1 MNLIRTGY
9 NDERGSL
16 GQGGPMNPN
25 SASWQ
30 TQFSQG
36 FGGSL
41 DPSGF
46 YWGVLI
52 LALLTTIFILAY
64 RGFQKRRGQNQLLSK
79 RHSQQESPLNL
90 VQQAALHDLIDE
102 FRRREPAA
110 QAVPAAVL
118 EKFAEF
124 FYERK
129 SRLRAKGKDNQA
141 FMGAHY
147 PLHTGDSVE
156 VDLIEGKGVS
166 LVSSVVTGMTRKGFT
181 VLVPEPLASTLIK
194 GQAMLVNYASGTHF
208 LQGLTAVVEIQSA
221 GEVLLRPL
229 ERLRLTRERRWPRL
243 PVQTIAGSL
252 TETRSGTRRP
262 ARVLDISHDGARVR
276 VSSPLEKKAVH
287 QLTFEAEAGGKR
299 WVFGPLECVCRQVFA
314 GEPGGIEYGMGF
326 LYLDTESSRKL
337 SSFLKAS
344 AQPWEKTT

>member
-1 MNLIRTGY
+1 MRY

-16 GQGGPMNPN
+16 GQGGAMNPN
-25 SASWQ
+25 ASNWQ
-30 TQFSQG
+30 SQFSQG
-36 FGGSL
+36 FAGGM

-46 YWGVLI
+46 YLGLFI
-52 LALLTTIFILAY
+52 LALLATIFILVY
-64 RGFQKRRGQNQLLSK
+64 RGFQKRRTQNQILSHRK
-79 RHSQQESPLNL
+79 SRPDSTLNL
-90 VQQAALHDLIDE
+90 VQQTVLHEIIDE

-124 FYERK
+124 FYVRK
-129 SRLRAKGKDNQA
+129 SRLKVSRQNNQA
-141 FMGAHY
+141 FLGTHY

-156 VDLIEGKGVS
+156 VDLIEAKGVS
-166 LVSSVVTGMTRKGFT
+166 LVSSVVTGITRKGIT
-181 VLVPEPLASTLIK
+181 VLVPEPLATTLTK
-194 GQAMLVNYASGTHF
+194 GQALLVNYASGTHF
-208 LQGLTAVVEIQSA
+208 LQGLTSVLEVQPA
-221 GEVLLRPL
+221 GEVLLSPL
-229 ERLRLTRERRWPRL
+229 ERLHLTRERRWPRI

-262 ARVLDISHDGARVR
+262 VRVLDISHDGARVR

-299 WVFGPLECVCRQVFA
+299 WIFGPLECVSTQVFA
-314 GEPGGIEYGMGF
+314 TEPGGIEYGMVF
-326 LYLDTESSRKL
+326 LYVDTESSRKL

-344 AQPWEKTT
+344 VQPWEKPTS

>member
-1 MNLIRTGY
+1 MNLIRRGY

-16 GQGGPMNPN
+16 GQGGGMNPN
-25 SASWQ
+25 SATWQ

-46 YWGVLI
+46 YLGVLV

-64 RGFQKRRGQNQLLSK
+64 RGLQKRRGQSQFLSK
-79 RHSQQESPLNL
+79 RHSQQESALNL
-90 VQQAALHDLIDE
+90 GQQAALHDLIDE

-110 QAVPAAVL
+110 QAIPAAVL

-124 FYERK
+124 FYARK
-129 SRLRAKGKDNQA
+129 SHLKITGKDTQA

-147 PLHTGDSVE
+147 PLHVGDSVE
-156 VDLIEGKGVS
+156 VDLVEAKGVS
-166 LVSSVVTGMTRKGFT
+166 LVSSVVTGLTRKGFT
-181 VLVPEPLASTLIK
+181 VLVPEPLASALTK
-194 GQAMLVNYASGTHF
+194 GQTMVVNYASGTHF
-208 LQGLTAVVEIQSA
+208 LQGLTTVLEILPA
-221 GEVLLRPL
+221 GEIFLRPL

-243 PVQTIAGSL
+243 PVQTIAGSI
-252 TETRSGTRRP
+252 TEARSGTRRP

-276 VSSPLEKKAVH
+276 VSSPLEKKAVY
-287 QLTFEAEAGGKR
+287 QLTFEADAGGKR

-314 GEPGGIEYGMGF
+314 GEPGGIEYGMVF

-337 SSFLKAS
+337 SSYLKVS
-344 AQPWEKTT
+344 VQPWEQNR